1 MPFSSALCNK
11 TNMDRKTKTKG
22 SIIEKIQPSLDD
34 NVAIVSNEIEVLR
47 DSGHGT
53 AKKAIKILVELNQ
66 GYIEPNKRERL
77 NLVIAFA
84 KKNKIIYGK
93 AFDIVKI
100 KGPKKIDLENIEE
113 IERSLEDI
121 IIYEVKSTNKKDI
134 KQSFDKYFFSLSTAE
149 LLVAQNLK
157 EYFKFIFV
165 NTVTKEIMELT
176 LKQLFEKAKG
186 IYPVWSI
193 QF

>member
-1 MPFSSALCNK
+1 
-11 TNMDRKTKTKG
+11 MDRKTKTKL
-22 SIIEKIQPSLDD
+22 SILEKIQPSL
-34 NVAIVSNEIEVLR
+34 NENEAVVSNEIEVFP
-47 DSGHGT
+47 DSHQGT
-53 AKKAIKILVELNQ
+53 ARKAVKILVELNQ
-66 GYIEPNKRERL
+66 GYIEPNKRERI

-84 KKNKIIYGK
+84 KRNKIIYGK

-100 KGPKKIDLENIEE
+100 KGSKKIDLENIEE
-113 IERSLEDI
+113 IERHLEYI

-134 KQSFDKYFFSLSTAE
+134 KQSFEKYFFGLSTAE

-165 NTVTKEIMELT
+165 NTVTRETMELT